1 MQPLLGRKVGLAC
14 SYMARRS
21 KTYKQQV
28 VVRAILASNLKAL
41 RDQHY
46 RELDT
51 PTARNKALA
60 RDADTTLSQIQRI
73 LNSEV
78 GTGIDLLEALAHVF
92 SVKPQDL
99 ITPYFSADPPPAP
112 SGAMPA
118 QGLPRRLKNG

>member
-1 MQPLLGRKVGLAC
+1 
-14 SYMARRS
+14 MARRS

-73 LNSEV
+73 LKSQV
-78 GTGIDLLEALAHVF
+78 GTGVDQLESLAQVF
-92 SVKPQDL
+92 GVKPQDL
-99 ITPYFSADPPPAP
+99 ITPYFTAETPPNPPAGAQPAP
-112 SGAMPA
+112 S
-118 QGLPRRLKNG
+118 LPRRIRQG